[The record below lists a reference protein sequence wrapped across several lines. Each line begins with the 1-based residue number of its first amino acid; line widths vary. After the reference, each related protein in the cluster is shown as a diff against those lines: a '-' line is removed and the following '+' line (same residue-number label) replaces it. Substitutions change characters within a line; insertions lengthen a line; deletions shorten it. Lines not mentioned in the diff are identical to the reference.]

1 MITPDVA
8 MWILVGF
15 AVLLLIVIPLLDS
28 TDKFSKIISMRWT
41 CTAVILILMVA
52 VIVDFEHLSDETRN
66 LILKGGLV
74 VVGAFILLRS
84 IEKVISNG
92 WLKGFN
98 IRGSI
103 EKGGVKATVD
113 LSNKNLEATVDKK
126 DDSEKEDSPEIP
138 EENNMWTIYGL
149 VYKLLL
155 KYI

>member
-84 IEKVISNG
+84 IEKVL
-92 WLKGFN
+92 LKGYLKN
-98 IRGSI
+98 IDFQGTI
-103 EKGGVKATVD
+103 QKGEVQATVS
-113 LSNKNLEATVDKK
+113 LTSKNNNVVE
-126 DDSEKEDSPEIP
+126 DSEEKENTSPKDSI
-138 EENNMWTIYGL
+138 
-149 VYKLLL
+149 
-155 KYI
+155 